1 MIFLNKC
8 LKPKTNM
15 NVCVT
20 NLYSEPTNKNC
31 DDELWK
37 KIYNLNKQKF
47 DSYIQNSHYPIIII
61 DNNGNIKEFN
71 KSTFLQESFVP
82 PELKTFINNMYNNDI
97 EAYLNTVSHLG
108 TKIIF
113 VNYQYNRVNIR
124 FYKT

>member
-1 MIFLNKC
+1 
-8 LKPKTNM
+8 M

-37 KIYNLNKQKF
+37 KIYILNKKKF
-47 DSYIQNSHYPIIII
+47 DSYIQNSNYPIIIY

-113 VNYQYNRVNIR
+113 VNYQCNRVNIR